1 MHKGS
6 INQIVMIKTNLK
18 VPITGS
24 KKPVLQIIKSTQL
37 ILKLGGLKI
46 WRKKI
51 NISTQYF
58 DVLT

>member
-46 WRKKI
+46 
-51 NISTQYF
+51 
-58 DVLT
+58 